1 MRVVTESRLGCFRA
15 IRTVTKIDVTK
26 RHVRVVESLETGLAF
41 CERIALRNS
50 NAALGRAQSAHLR
63 KAATVKTGLSSSPSP
78 ASTAAG
84 TAELDRN

>member
-1 MRVVTESRLGCFRA
+1 MCRPRVFPRNKNCD
-15 IRTVTKIDVTK
+15 KIDVTK

-78 ASTAAG
+78 ASI
-84 TAELDRN
+84 R